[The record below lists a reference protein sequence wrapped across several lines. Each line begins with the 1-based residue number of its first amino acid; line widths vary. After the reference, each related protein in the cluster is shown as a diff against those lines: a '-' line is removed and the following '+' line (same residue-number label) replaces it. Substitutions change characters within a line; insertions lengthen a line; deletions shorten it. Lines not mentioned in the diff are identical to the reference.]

1 VLFASF
7 GARQLIVTDFDKH
20 FLSAMLMPESWPQEN
35 ADLANGVWHRNY
47 AWFREMM
54 TGRNELI

>member
-1 VLFASF
+1 V
-7 GARQLIVTDFDKH
+7 
-20 FLSAMLMPESWPQEN
+20 PQEN

-47 AWFREMM
+47 AWPIEMM